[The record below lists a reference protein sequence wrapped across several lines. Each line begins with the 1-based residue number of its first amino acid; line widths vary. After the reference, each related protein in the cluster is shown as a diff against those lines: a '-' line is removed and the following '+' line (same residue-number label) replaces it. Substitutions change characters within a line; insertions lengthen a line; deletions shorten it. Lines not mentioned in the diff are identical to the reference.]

1 METTK
6 KLNETPLIQQM
17 TDKHTYIIV
26 DDQGNVSR
34 VKDVAKEYVTETELN
49 NFIKPYDDRITTNET
64 NIVNL
69 ETNIGST
76 KTDVLDLE
84 SYMDIVTP
92 KNTASGEIAH
102 TTDALP
108 LPTFGTKSAGNV
120 DQETTTGKNLLVPNK
135 TNPETINGVTFTPH
149 YTDGLLDYIN
159 VNGTATNGI
168 NFFITTDTFVH
179 NQLLKADD
187 YILTDGVENR
197 SSETYFM
204 FVDCQNGTPGI
215 SSLANNKNTVPED
228 TYIKARIVVRSGVT
242 CNNVKFYPMLRLASI
257 TDDTYEP
264 YTGGQASPNPEY
276 PQEIEVLEGY
286 NLFNSFIATKSKYQT
301 SGELQIE
308 KDGSF
313 VVSGNTGSNNY
324 FALTQTLGELC
335 PDLKV
340 GDTVYLQL
348 ETTSIVKNIYIGEVW
363 ANNYSKT
370 ITQAMLDK
378 QVVIYG
384 GYNQV
389 DKLKLQ
395 VSKTPNKPYL
405 PYSCVGYKVNGKN
418 LLNVDAKKNTY
429 NGMEFTPIYKDNGT
443 LDYINVNGTATSD
456 TYLRVHQIER
466 YDIDKQKTYI
476 INGSPSGGSTKTYGM
491 VTYYYDE
498 NNTYI
503 NGVYEFGNGVQIP
516 QSAKLN
522 VNIFVKSGVTMNNAK
537 FYPMLR
543 LASDTDDDYEPYQ
556 EQIVYLD
563 LKGNWVGAIND
574 TIKDYLVT
582 DKKKIWLVK
591 NVTKYVFTGN
601 EPFSNE
607 YGESLFT
614 LARFFD
620 NKPFLVGYGLSN
632 YYIYNPIQ
640 SGVDTNTKHG
650 DFALQISINGTAYSI
665 FFKNTNYDNTENF
678 KADLKEKYNNGTPV
692 IAYYSLAE
700 PQIIE
705 LGELPEPIKT
715 FEGTNNIQL
724 LANLDTEIEVK
735 YVLDVKKYFDNKLAE
750 ISAQII

>member
-6 KLNETPLIQQM
+6 KLNETPLIQEM
-17 TDKHTYIIV
+17 TADHTYVIV
-26 DDQGNVSR
+26 DSQGNVSR
-34 VKDVAKEYVTETELN
+34 MNDVPKKYVTETELTD
-49 NFIKPYDDRITTNET
+49 FIKPYDERITTNQT
-64 NIVNL
+64 DISNL

-92 KNTASGEIAH
+92 KSTAKGELVHI
-102 TTDALP
+102 TDALN
-108 LPTFGTKSAGNV
+108 LPTFETKSSGNV
-120 DQETTTGKNLLVPNK
+120 EQETTKGYNLIGLPDVE
-135 TNPETINGVTFTPH
+135 ETTLNGLSLSIK
-149 YTDGLLDYIN
+149 DGLIIL
-159 VNGTATNGI
+159 NGTATGMVPISNILVNIVPETSNYRLEIFPQSGTKS
-168 NFFITTDTFVH
+168 NAFIGVRGFIDGTQKWYIQTGRTTDYVYSELTSE
-179 NQLLKADD
+179 Q
-187 YILTDGVENR
+187 LTDCNR
-197 SSETYFM
+197 Y
-204 FVDCQNGTPGI
+204 DI
-215 SSLANNKNTVPED
+215 
-228 TYIKARIVVRSGVT
+228 YVT
-242 CNNVKFYPMLRLASI
+242 KDSIFDNFKCYVQLKKGGEYAS
-257 TDDTYEP
+257 YEP

-556 EQIVYLD
+556 EQIFPLD

-574 TIKDYLVT
+574 DIRDYLVT
-582 DKKKIWLVK
+582 DKKKYWLVK
-591 NVTKYVFTGN
+591 NVGKYVFTGDEN
-601 EPFSNE
+601 NLVLRATYNNICQFE
-607 YGESLFT
+607 L
-614 LARFFD
+614 RIFD
-620 NKPFLVGYGLSN
+620 GFYQQ
-632 YYIYNPIQ
+632 YNAINII
-640 SGVDTNTKHG
+640 SSHYKGIAFMSDTGNSWT
-650 DFALQISINGTAYSI
+650 I
-665 FFKNTNYDNTENF
+665 DNTITIIGDGNIVIMTSQFTTVEEF
-678 KADLKEKYNNGTPV
+678 KAYLKEQYNNGTPV
-692 IAYYSLAE
+692 VAYYRPKT

-705 LGELPEPIKT
+705 LGTLEEPIKT
-715 FEGTNNIQL
+715 FEGVNNIQL
-724 LANLDTEIEVK
+724 LANLDTEIEVV
-735 YVLDVKKYFDNKLAE
+735 YAQDVKKYIDSKLAE